1 MPAVRGAAL
10 AAAVAVLAGC
20 GGGGGTPPAGSGL
33 ASAPP
38 IGRATC
44 QDWIRSSPA
53 VQQRTLEK
61 IRQFVGGEITG
72 RGAQGHGATLSDDD
86 AGRLFH
92 SQCSRPYAKSFLLYK
107 LYTHAA
113 AFIGR

>member
-1 MPAVRGAAL
+1 MPALRGAAL
-10 AAAVAVLAGC
+10 VAALVLAGC

-33 ASAPP
+33 AAAPP

-44 QDWIRSSPA
+44 QDWNRASPA
-53 VQQRTLEK
+53 VQQHTLDK
-61 IRQFVGGEITG
+61 IREFVGGDITG
-72 RGAQGHGATLSDDD
+72 EGAQGHGATLSDDD

-107 LYTHAA
+107 LYSHAA